1 MSGHISR
8 ALIGRLTLS
17 VAMALTALVV
27 TSFLDGRPDR
37 GMDITAI
44 TPTVGPETGPW
55 CGPSDALDAKGCRYA
70 TFEQCLTATAFY
82 GTCRPNPA
90 ALAIT
95 DEGPYRTYR
104 AIYL

>member
-1 MSGHISR
+1 MSGHVSR
-8 ALIGRLTLS
+8 VPIGRLTLS
-17 VAMALTALVV
+17 VAIALTALVL
-27 TSFLDGRPDR
+27 TSFLDARPDR
-37 GMDITAI
+37 GRDVTAT
-44 TPTVGPETGPW
+44 TPVPGPATGPW
-55 CGPSDALDAKGCRYA
+55 CGPGDALNAKGCRYA
-70 TFEQCLTATAFY
+70 TFEQCMAATAFY